1 MNETLDQKQT
11 NLKLDKNGG
20 GSWVAPEMPDDT
32 TQFFP
37 FIVDNFF
44 DDPDLIRDY
53 GLSLPKGPSP
63 DSKWPGIRTAPL
75 HEIDQQLAQQI
86 LLKVF
91 SAYFD
96 LGRQNV
102 QWGFSNIYFHEIPP
116 YNDNPEDI
124 LNQGW
129 VHQDSDVHFAGL
141 VYLNPN
147 PRLDSGTS
155 LFRMKTS
162 EEANFLKYGRRF
174 GFYPWRYFKDG
185 TFYRGKDCANYMA
198 TQGAYTDEAYQATK
212 QYTSQWHKEKKGDG
226 KPREGIGVYGKRI
239 DAAEVSD
246 DEYREEFKKFHDR
259 YEETVNIKNVYNR
272 FVGYDA
278 QNHHRLNNYVMK
290 DTKESRFTMTLFVRD
305 VEIER
310 NRVPIVRIKDRENSD
325 LFIEKHM
332 TTHRKDL
339 HKLRPEFRKG
349 KTIGND

>member
-11 NLKLDKNGG
+11 KIKLDKNGG
-20 GSWVAPEMPDDT
+20 GSWVAPDMPDDN

-44 DDPDLIRDY
+44 DNPDIIRDY
-53 GLSLPKGPSP
+53 ALSLPKGPSP
-63 DSKWPGIRTAPL
+63 DSKWPGIRTPPL

-102 QWGFSNIYFHEIPP
+102 QWGFSNIYFHEIPA
-116 YNDNPEDI
+116 YNNNPDDI
-124 LNQGW
+124 MNQGW
-129 VHQDSDVHFAGL
+129 VHQVSYVHFAGL

-147 PRLDSGTS
+147 ARLDSGTS
-155 LFRMKTS
+155 LFRMKPTDKS
-162 EEANFLKYGRRF
+162 NFLKYGRRM

-198 TQGAYTDEAYQATK
+198 TQGAYTEEAYNNHK
-212 QYTSQWHKEKKGDG
+212 QFREQWHKEKNELGET
-226 KPREGIGVYGKRI
+226 REGIGVYQKRI
-239 DAAEVSD
+239 AAAEVGD
-246 DEYREEFKKFHDR
+246 EEYREEHKKFHER
-259 YEETVNIKNVYNR
+259 FEETVNIKNVYNR

-278 QNHHRLNNYVMK
+278 QNHHRLNNYVMNSPE
-290 DTKESRFTMTLFVRD
+290 ESRLTMTLFVRD
-305 VEIER
+305 VEIEK
-310 NRVPIVRIKDRENSD
+310 NRVPMVRIKDRENND
-325 LFIEKHM
+325 VFIEKHM

-339 HKLRPEFRKG
+339 HKLRPEFREE
-349 KTIGND
+349 KTLGND